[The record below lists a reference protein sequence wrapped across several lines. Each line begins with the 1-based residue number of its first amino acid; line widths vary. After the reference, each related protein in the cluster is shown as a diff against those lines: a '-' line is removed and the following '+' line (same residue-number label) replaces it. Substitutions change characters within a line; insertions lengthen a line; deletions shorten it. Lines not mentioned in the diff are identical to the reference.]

1 MHPLASGG
9 KSSEYDPMRQAHS
22 TKWKASVQPRKQRKY
37 VHNLCYHGQSSQLSV
52 HLSPELR
59 EKHKM
64 RALRVRK
71 GDKVR
76 VLRGTH
82 KGKEGTVDHVDVRNA
97 RLNVSK
103 VEHPKREGGAA
114 PYPLRPSNCM
124 ITQLVDDKR
133 RLEVKK

>member
-1 MHPLASGG
+1 M
-9 KSSEYDPMRQAHS
+9 KQAHS

-37 VHNLCYHGQSSQLSV
+37 LHNLPYHRQGSQLSV
-52 HLSPELR
+52 HLSPALR
-59 EKHKM
+59 EKHKT

-82 KGKEGTVDHVDVRNA
+82 RGKEGIVDHVDVRNA
-97 RLNVSK
+97 RIHVSK
-103 VEHPKREGGAA
+103 VEHAKREGGTA

-124 ITQLVDDKR
+124 LIQLVEDKR
-133 RLEVKK
+133 RFAKKEEKK